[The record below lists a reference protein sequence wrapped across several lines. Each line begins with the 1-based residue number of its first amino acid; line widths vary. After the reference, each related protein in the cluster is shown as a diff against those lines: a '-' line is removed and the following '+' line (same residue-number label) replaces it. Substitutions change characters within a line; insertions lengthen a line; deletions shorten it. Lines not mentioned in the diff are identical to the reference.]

1 MKLIPDDIN
10 IPFMEYRKYF
20 VIGSL
25 VLILLSILS
34 IVAQGGLKAGIDFSG
49 GTELQL
55 QFNNAVD
62 ISEIRR
68 EVGRLEGVG
77 DYEVQGLTSG
87 GANEYLIRI
96 QEATDKL
103 DEGMGQRVI
112 DSMNARF
119 GEGSSKLRREESVGP
134 KIGGELR
141 EKAFWAVFFAVI
153 GMALYIW
160 YAFRSLSYGIGA
172 VVALIHD
179 VVITIGVFSLL
190 GKEFNLPIIA
200 ALLTIVG
207 YSVNDTIIVSDRIR
221 ENVRKEG
228 DFNFVNTVNKSLN
241 QTLSRTILTSATTL
255 LAVLLLLFFGGN
267 VIHDFALA
275 LTIGVLIGTYSSIY
289 VAAPYVIMW
298 QDWAKKRMQQ
308 AGKMT
313 AARSYAGGSGP
324 KKNGK
329 KKK

>member
-25 VLILLSILS
+25 VLMVLSVISIL
-34 IVAQGGLKAGIDFSG
+34 AHGGLRAGIDFSG

-55 QFNNAVD
+55 QFTDTVPIVD
-62 ISEIRR
+62 IRD
-68 EVGRLEGVG
+68 EVGRLEGIG

-87 GANEYLIRI
+87 GENEYLIRI
-96 QEATDKL
+96 QETTDKL

-112 DSMNARF
+112 DAMNARF
-119 GEGSSKLRREESVGP
+119 GEGKSRLRREESVGP
-134 KIGGELR
+134 KIGTELR
-141 EKAFWAVFFAVI
+141 AKAFWAVFFAVI
-153 GMALYIW
+153 GMAFYIW

-179 VVITIGVFSLL
+179 VTITIGLFSLL
-190 GKEFNLPIIA
+190 DKEFNLPIIA

-228 DFNFVNTVNKSLN
+228 DFKFVDTVNKSLN
-241 QTLSRTILTSATTL
+241 QTLSRTLLTSLTTL
-255 LAVLLLLFFGGN
+255 LAVLLLLFLGGN

-275 LTIGVLIGTYSSIY
+275 LTFGVLIGTYSSIY
-289 VAAPYVIMW
+289 VASPYVIMW

-308 AGKMT
+308 ASRVT
-313 AARSYAGGSGP
+313 AASAAAGSGGP
-324 KKNGK
+324 KKAGK
-329 KKK
+329 KK